1 MVARSGLRPAAISSP
16 IVETNA
22 AVDNPGATQAARP
35 PSWFTGAIAN
45 RPEFHAVEVSGCR
58 INYLCW
64 GDPRRP
70 CLILLHG
77 GAAHAHWWSF
87 IAPQFTATRSMQYFV
102 IAPDFSGH
110 GDSGRRDT
118 YTMEQWADEVMAVAR
133 HAGAQERP
141 IVVGHSMGG
150 HVAIVVA
157 ARYGDDLGG
166 AIILDAPVERPD
178 PESEEG
184 EKGRMFRNPKTY
196 PDLETAL
203 EHFHLQPPQPTTN
216 DYVVNHIAR
225 HSLKQVDGGWTW
237 KFDPAVFA
245 RERYNTNDY
254 LDKTRCRLALMHGQL
269 SDLVTPEVQSYMEE
283 LTGRNAPMVEIPQAY
298 HHIPLDQPLAL
309 VAAVRA
315 FLADWQHSVDKKRLR
330 DLTS

>member
-1 MVARSGLRPAAISSP
+1 M
-16 IVETNA
+16 
-22 AVDNPGATQAARP
+22 ARP
-35 PSWFTGAIAN
+35 PSWFTGAIASQ
-45 RPEFHAVEVSGCR
+45 PESHVAEIDGCP
-58 INYLCW
+58 IHYLCW
-64 GDPRRP
+64 GDRELP

-87 IAPQFTATRSMQYFV
+87 IAPQFTQDYFV

-110 GDSGRRDT
+110 GDSGRRDG
-118 YTMEQWADEVMAVAR
+118 YTMEQWADEVMGVAR
-133 HAGAQERP
+133 HVGSQPGP

-150 HVAIVVA
+150 HVAVVVA
-157 ARYGDDLGG
+157 ARFGDELSG
-166 AIILDAPVERPD
+166 AIILDAPVRQPD

-184 EKGRMFRNPKTY
+184 ERGRMFRNPKTY

-216 DYVVNHIAR
+216 DYIVDHIAR
-225 HSLKQVDGGWTW
+225 HSLREVDDGWTW
-237 KFDPAVFA
+237 KFDAGVFA
-245 RERYNTNDY
+245 RERYTTHDY
-254 LDKTRCRLALMHGQL
+254 LSRIRCRLALMHGQL

-309 VAAVRA
+309 IAAIRA
-315 FLADWQHSVDKKRLR
+315 ILADWQHSVDKKRLR
-330 DLTS
+330 DLTA

>member
-1 MVARSGLRPAAISSP
+1 MS
-16 IVETNA
+16 
-22 AVDNPGATQAARP
+22 RP

-45 RPEFHAVEVSGCR
+45 RPDVRATEVDGCP
-58 INYLCW
+58 INYLVW
-64 GDPRRP
+64 GDPTRP
-70 CLILLHG
+70 ALILIHG

-87 IAPQFTATRSMQYFV
+87 IAPLFTQQYYV
-102 IAPDFSGH
+102 IAPDISGH
-110 GDSGRRDT
+110 GDSGHRDK
-118 YTMEQWADEVMAVAR
+118 YGMEQWADEVMAVAR
-133 HAGAQERP
+133 HAGARDRP

-166 AIILDAPVERPD
+166 AIILDSPVRRPD

-184 EKGRMFRNPKTY
+184 ERGRMFRNPKTY

-203 EHFHLQPPQPTTN
+203 EHFHLQPPQPCEN
-216 DYVVNHIAR
+216 DFIVDHIAR
-225 HSLKQVDGGWTW
+225 HSLKQVDAGWTW
-237 KFDPAVFA
+237 KFDPGVFV
-245 RERYNTNDY
+245 RDPSTTNEY
-254 LDKTRCRLALMHGQL
+254 LSETRCRLALMHGQL
-269 SDLVTPEVQSYMEE
+269 SDLVTPEVQAYMEE

-315 FLADWQHSVDKKRLR
+315 ILADWQHSVDKKRLR
-330 DLTS
+330 DLAG